1 MMGEAPW
8 PAGLRARQPSPVT
21 IDRAGSDALDE
32 VMHIMGAAFPPCF
45 GEAWTRSQCA
55 GILPMAGVA
64 LRLAADADGEVVG
77 FSLMRVIADEAEL
90 LLIAVDPAAQH
101 GGIGGALIDDFV
113 EVAAA
118 QGARRLHLEVR
129 EGNPAIAL
137 YERAGFTPAGRR
149 RDYYRGRDGESRDA
163 LTLARESPNS

>member
-1 MMGEAPW
+1 MIGKAPRPSDPGARA
-8 PAGLRARQPSPVT
+8 PASISVRQ
-21 IDRAGSDALDE
+21 AGSDALDQ
-32 VMHIMGAAFPPCF
+32 VMVIMAAAFPPSF

-64 LRLAADADGEVVG
+64 LRLASDADGKVTG

-101 GGIGGALIDDFV
+101 RGIGAALLDDFI
-113 EVAAA
+113 AFATSH
-118 QGARRLHLEVR
+118 GARRLHLEVR
-129 EGNPAIAL
+129 DGNAAIAL

-149 RDYYRGRDGESRDA
+149 RAYYRGRDGEVRDA
-163 LTLARESPNS
+163 LTLALEFPRF